1 VTAAAR
7 LSDGYYK
14 VHRTM
19 SLLEIADL
27 EVFYGKACSLHKVSL
42 SVPKGSV
49 VGIIGPNG
57 AGKSTLLDSIIG
69 LTQCRGQIY
78 FDGID
83 LRRLAPTDIVRQG
96 IAYAPEARNLFRHM
110 NVIDN
115 LLIGAYR
122 TKNNAE
128 TNLKMVFEL
137 FPILEKR
144 KKQEAKTLSGGEQQ
158 MLSLGR
164 ALMSNPRM
172 LLVDEPTIGLAP
184 LVCKEI
190 ARVLRSLNEQQG
202 ITMVITEQNVNFA
215 LTLSEEI
222 YLMETGRIKMKGRP
236 DELRQEKY
244 IQETYF
250 GS

>member
-1 VTAAAR
+1 M
-7 LSDGYYK
+7 DF
-14 VHRTM
+14 
-19 SLLEIADL
+19 L
-27 EVFYGKACSLHKVSL
+27 EVKKLEAFYGKACSLHDVSF
-42 SVPKGSV
+42 SVSKGAV

-69 LTQCRGQIY
+69 LTDCNGQIL
-78 FDGID
+78 FDGND
-83 LRRLAPTDIVRQG
+83 LRQLSPTAIVRLG
-96 IAYAPEARNLFRHM
+96 IAYAPEARNLFGYM
-110 NVIDN
+110 SVKEN

-122 TKNNAE
+122 ARKDVEKN
-128 TNLKMVFEL
+128 LRMVFEL
-137 FPILEKR
+137 FPILQKR
-144 KKQEAKTLSGGEQQ
+144 KNQEAKTLSGGEQQ

-190 ARVLRSLNEQQG
+190 ARVLKSLKENTG
-202 ITMVITEQNVNFA
+202 ITILITEQNVNFA

-236 DELRQEKY
+236 DELMEEKY

-250 GS
+250 GT

>member
-1 VTAAAR
+1 MAF
-7 LSDGYYK
+7 
-14 VHRTM
+14 
-19 SLLEIADL
+19 LEIQNL
-27 EVFYGKACSLHKVSL
+27 EVFYGKACPLHDVSI
-42 SVPKGSV
+42 SVEKGEII
-49 VGIIGPNG
+49 GIIGPNG

-69 LTQCRGQIY
+69 LTHCHGKIL
-78 FDGID
+78 FDGTN
-83 LRRLAPTDIVRQG
+83 LRQLRSTEIVRLG
-96 IAYAPEARNLFRHM
+96 IAYAPEARNLFSYM
-110 NVIDN
+110 GVKDN

-122 TKNNAE
+122 AKANKEKN
-128 TNLKMVFEL
+128 LQMVYDL
-137 FPILEKR
+137 FPILAKR
-144 KKQEAKTLSGGEQQ
+144 GNQEAKTLSGGEQQ

-190 ARVLRSLNEQQG
+190 AQVLKSLNQEKG
-202 ITMVITEQNVNFA
+202 ITIVITEQNVNFA

-222 YLMETGRIKMKGRP
+222 YLLETGTIKMKGRP
-236 DELRQEKY
+236 DELKQETY